1 MSTQKEKGI
10 VGVFRCRV
18 KGRGKGDFFA
28 EFLTNEKAAHH
39 LSALLIGRDL

>member
-1 MSTQKEKGI
+1 MSTQKEKGR

-28 EFLTNEKAAHH
+28 EFLTSEKAEITNP
-39 LSALLIGRDL
+39 LFSLVEI